1 MLYQLADVC
10 ELVGERQKAAEWFV
24 QLLSVVPRDA
34 GVLRR
39 LGQLYDADGD
49 VNQALHYFLD
59 SHRQDPSNVAVVEWL
74 GNYYIESQLVETVN
88 RQFFLPRDAVS
99 KRGHCCRPVSV
110 RPSVR
115 LSVCLSHW
123 WTVSTQLKISSNFL
137 FGPVAPSF

>member
-24 QLLSVVPRDA
+24 QLLSVVPGDA

-88 RQFFLPRDAVS
+88 RQFFLPRAAVS
-99 KRGHCCRPVSV
+99 KRSG
-110 RPSVR
+110 
-115 LSVCLSHW
+115 
-123 WTVSTQLKISSNFL
+123 
-137 FGPVAPSF
+137 